1 MMSLGGLEW
10 EEAAELSTAP
20 LPTAH
25 RTGGPLPLS
34 TRQNHTRSAAQRPA
48 RACQHQLAAPSEAL
62 QRGRGLGKGAGLAGV
77 LGEKLSYKKILKD
90 VLDN

>member
-1 MMSLGGLEW
+1 MKSRGGLEW

-20 LPTAH
+20 LPLP
-25 RTGGPLPLS
+25 TGQEARGVCPPGE
-34 TRQNHTRSAAQRPA
+34 TTPGAERPT
-48 RACQHQLAAPSEAL
+48 RACQHQQDMRGSERAGPG
-62 QRGRGLGKGAGLAGV
+62 QGAGLAGV